1 MSEAFLAGQDG
12 SDKYNKLLQS
22 VYESDVAAGHNIK
35 EFDKAGSFTAVIPV
49 WAAKVKI
56 TACGGG
62 GGGMSQ
68 LQDYQYAGGGGGG
81 GAAILNQIYDVSKE
95 WQGQSVALTIGAGG
109 AAGQYWSANSSS
121 NVDSG
126 NGGTTTIALFNLSLS
141 GGKGGS
147 INAGG
152 AAGGAGG
159 GNGGDGGSYYHAVKG
174 SSGSPGI
181 LGAGGLVGSS
191 DGNGYYGGGGG
202 GSIGSG
208 GQGGAGWNTSA
219 AGVGIRGGGG
229 GGNCSGGSGV
239 GADKSAK
246 AGGDGYVKFEWL
258 I

>member
-109 AAGQYWSANSSS
+109 AAG
-121 NVDSG
+121 
-126 NGGTTTIALFNLSLS
+126 
-141 GGKGGS
+141 
-147 INAGG
+147 
-152 AAGGAGG
+152 AAA
-159 GNGGDGGSYYHAVKG
+159 SK
-174 SSGSPGI
+174 
-181 LGAGGLVGSS
+181 
-191 DGNGYYGGGGG
+191 
-202 GSIGSG
+202 
-208 GQGGAGWNTSA
+208 
-219 AGVGIRGGGG
+219 
-229 GGNCSGGSGV
+229 
-239 GADKSAK
+239 
-246 AGGDGYVKFEWL
+246 
-258 I
+258 

>member
-109 AAGQYWSANSSS
+109 AAGKYWSANSDS
-121 NVDSG
+121 NADSG
-126 NGGTTTIALFNLSLS
+126 NGGTTTIALFNVTLA

-152 AAGGAGG
+152 EAGGAGG
-159 GNGGDGGSYYHAVKG
+159 GNGGYGGSSYLSKRG
-174 SSGSPGI
+174 SSGSSGI
-181 LGAGGLVGSS
+181 LGAGGLVGG
-191 DGNGYYGGGGG
+191 DEGYAGGGGG
-202 GSIGSG
+202 GSIGAG
-208 GQGGAGWNTSA
+208 GQGGAGWKTSA

-239 GADKSAK
+239 SADKSAK

-258 I
+258 M

>member
-109 AAGQYWSANSSS
+109 AAGKYWSANSDS
-121 NVDSG
+121 NADSG
-126 NGGTTTIALFNLSLS
+126 NGGTTTIALFNVTLA

-152 AAGGAGG
+152 EAGGAGG
-159 GNGGDGGSYYHAVKG
+159 GNGGYGGSSYLSKRG
-174 SSGSPGI
+174 SSGSSGI
-181 LGAGGLVGSS
+181 LGAGGLVGG
-191 DGNGYYGGGGG
+191 DEGYAGGGGG
-202 GSIGSG
+202 GSIGAG
-208 GQGGAGWNTSA
+208 GQGGAGWETSA

-239 GADKSAK
+239 SADKSAK

-258 I
+258 M